1 MFTFREGGS
10 RNDLIRNKLKGNHN
24 LKKIH
29 KSLNSHKNSTNFT
42 NLQNVVKVVT
52 VHICLMCII
61 LKK

>member
-1 MFTFREGGS
+1 MFTFNKSGS
-10 RNDLIRNKLKGNHN
+10 RNDLIRNKLKGNQN
-24 LKKIH
+24 LRKIH
-29 KSLNSHKNSTNFT
+29 QSLNSPKNATNFS